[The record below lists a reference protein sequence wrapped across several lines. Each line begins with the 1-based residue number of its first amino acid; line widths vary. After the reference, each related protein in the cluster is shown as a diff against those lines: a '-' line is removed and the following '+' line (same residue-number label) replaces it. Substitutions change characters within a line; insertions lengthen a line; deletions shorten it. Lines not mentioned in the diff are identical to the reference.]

1 MSSLV
6 LRMPVISSRH
16 MLDMAACSTHFFRCS
31 AALLAQVLHNPSGR
45 QSKACEKGLRVSL
58 TYGVV
63 TSEAISKKGN
73 LQPVEEV
80 VNTDGSGEMLGNAFG
95 ARSEVSLL
103 GILV

>member
-16 MLDMAACSTHFFRCS
+16 MLDMAACSTHSCQVFCS
-31 AALLAQVLHNPSGR
+31 ASCTSASQASGWR
-45 QSKACEKGLRVSL
+45 SKACEKVLRESL

-80 VNTDGSGEMLGNAFG
+80 VNTDGRGEMLGNASG

>member
-16 MLDMAACSTHFFRCS
+16 MLDMAACSTHFCQASCS
-31 AALLAQVLHNPSGR
+31 VVSTSALQASGW
-45 QSKACEKGLRVSL
+45 QSKASEKGLRVSL

-73 LQPVEEV
+73 L
-80 VNTDGSGEMLGNAFG
+80 
-95 ARSEVSLL
+95 
-103 GILV
+103 

>member
-16 MLDMAACSTHFFRCS
+16 MLDMAACSTHFCHVFCS
-31 AALLAQVLHNPSGR
+31 ARCTSASQPSGW
-45 QSKACEKGLRVSL
+45 QSKAGEKGLGKSH

-80 VNTDGSGEMLGNAFG
+80 VNTDGCGEMLGNASG
-95 ARSEVSLL
+95 ARSEVGLF